1 MCDTKT
7 TTILGGIIG
16 AAATGG
22 SSLAMAG
29 GALTGAAGG
38 AAVGSA
44 LNPAKMP
51 DVPALAATP
60 TMPTMDSAGVA
71 QARRLSIAQQMAQ
84 GGRSSTILSQAQSQT
99 LGG

>member
-44 LNPAKMP
+44 LNPQKP

-60 TMPTMDSAGVA
+60 VMPTMDSAGVA

-84 GGRSSTILSQAQSQT
+84 GGRSSTILWQGTSTT